1 MEFKVSLLSNGRFG
15 KPTIVKAP
23 NLMVAVQKYFT
34 IVKPAKSFKLY
45 AVPLIPGVTMIH
57 TVLHDG
63 KPYISMKVEEVI
75 K

>member
-23 NLMVAVQKYFT
+23 NLMVAVQKYFA

-45 AVPLIPGVTMIH
+45 AVPLEPGVAMVH
-57 TVLHDG
+57 TVLEDG
-63 KPYISMKVEEVI
+63 KPFISVKIEEV
-75 K
+75 